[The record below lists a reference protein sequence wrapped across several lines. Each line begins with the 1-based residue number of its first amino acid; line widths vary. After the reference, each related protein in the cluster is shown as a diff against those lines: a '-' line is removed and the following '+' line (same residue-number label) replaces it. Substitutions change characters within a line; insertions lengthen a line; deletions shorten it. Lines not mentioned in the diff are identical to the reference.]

1 MTNQEMREGIV
12 REVWQVCDYL
22 YATQKPGDPQEYT
35 AIALGEELGLSHPVA
50 DSRAATLQEL
60 GILARVIHYGRLQPN
75 GTYKMGRFAM
85 WNLLMEHGD
94 ARVAVTA
101 WEEAFMAGE
110 VFLTHSVRSAKLK
123 KKPTQKDQ
131 MPAVMVEA
139 MRTGRSPGEIEAELT
154 VLATNDKEDTKAI
167 AGPDAPSPMAAL
179 APLRKADD
187 ATALIAAARQYATR
201 TDTLADRIAAL
212 KTAAAELGI
221 EIDEAAMMR
230 GIHVVPDERLETV
243 SLVLPVINT
252 LESKVER
259 LSAQVAEL
267 KAKAK
272 MADDLAVDN
281 RRLRTRVDTLIS
293 NNVLAK
299 QQAQA

>member
-1 MTNQEMREGIV
+1 
-12 REVWQVCDYL
+12 
-22 YATQKPGDPQEYT
+22 
-35 AIALGEELGLSHPVA
+35 
-50 DSRAATLQEL
+50 
-60 GILARVIHYGRLQPN
+60 
-75 GTYKMGRFAM
+75 
-85 WNLLMEHGD
+85 
-94 ARVAVTA
+94 
-101 WEEAFMAGE
+101 
-110 VFLTHSVRSAKLK
+110 
-123 KKPTQKDQ
+123 
-131 MPAVMVEA
+131 
-139 MRTGRSPGEIEAELT
+139 
-154 VLATNDKEDTKAI
+154 
-167 AGPDAPSPMAAL
+167 
-179 APLRKADD
+179 
-187 ATALIAAARQYATR
+187 
-201 TDTLADRIAAL
+201 
-212 KTAAAELGI
+212 
-221 EIDEAAMMR
+221 MR